1 MNPTAGHL
9 KYDHRDND
17 RANSDRASG
26 IGQILRDTLT
36 VILAGGQGTRLY
48 PLTKHR
54 AKPAVPFGGIYRIVD
69 FTLSNAVNSGL
80 RRILLLTQYKSLS
93 LDRHL
98 QSGWNI
104 LRGELGEF
112 IMQLPPQQRLVRSWY
127 EGTADA
133 IFQNIYSLEEQ
144 RPEYT
149 LILSGDH
156 IYLMDYVPMIRSLVE
171 NDADLV
177 IAAIE
182 VDREEAQR
190 FGVMSVDE
198 TDRVVDFREKPDNP
212 STIPG
217 RDTSLVS
224 MGVYVFKTATLVH
237 RVLEDA
243 KNPASDHDFGK
254 NVIPAMIKKDRVFAW
269 QLRGRNDHAP
279 YWRDIG
285 TLDSYWE
292 ASMDLLSPDPPVDI
306 YDPAWPIR
314 TYQEQ
319 RPPSRIGTDVDG
331 NQPVIVDSIFAKG
344 VRIAG
349 AKIERSILS
358 TDVVIESGAEVS
370 ESVLMNGVQVGRGAR
385 VRRTLIDKSTSI
397 PAGEVIGYDTEADR
411 RRFLVTENG
420 IVVIPRDFVFA

>member
-9 KYDHRDND
+9 QYDHRDND
-17 RANSDRASG
+17 RRNSRRSSD
-26 IGQILRDTLT
+26 IGQILRNTLT

-93 LDRHL
+93 LDAHL
-98 QSGWNI
+98 QSGWSI

-156 IYLMDYVPMIRSLVE
+156 IYFMDYVPMIRSLVE
-171 NDADLV
+171 KEADLV

-182 VDREEAQR
+182 VDREEARR
-190 FGVMSVDE
+190 FGVMSIDE
-198 TDRVVDFREKPDNP
+198 TSRVVDFREKPDDP
-212 STIPG
+212 PTIPG
-217 RDTSLVS
+217 RNTCLAS
-224 MGVYVFKTATLVH
+224 MGVYVFKTTTLVR

-243 KNPASDHDFGK
+243 KNPESDHDFGK
-254 NVIPAMIKKDRVFAW
+254 NVIPTMIEKDRVFAW
-269 QLRGRNDHAP
+269 QLRGRNDRAA

-285 TLDSYWE
+285 TLDSYWA
-292 ASMDLLSPDPPVDI
+292 ASMDLLSPDPPVV

-319 RPPSRIGTDVDG
+319 RPPSLIVMDSDG
-331 NQPVIVDSIFAKG
+331 NPPVIIDSVFAKG

-358 TDVVIESGAEVS
+358 TDVVIEPGAEVS
-370 ESVLMNGVQVGRGAR
+370 ESVLMNGVHVGRGAR
-385 VRRTLIDKSTSI
+385 LRRTLVDKLNHI
-397 PAGEVIGYDTEADR
+397 PAGEQIGFDTDADR